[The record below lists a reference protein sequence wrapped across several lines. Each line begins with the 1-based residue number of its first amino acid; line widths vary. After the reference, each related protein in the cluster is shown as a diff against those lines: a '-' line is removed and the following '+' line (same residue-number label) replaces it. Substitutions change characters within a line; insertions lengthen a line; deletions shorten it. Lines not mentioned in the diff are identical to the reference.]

1 MIKDFTHGD
10 TLFVVDEVNSIPK
23 MPKSLVE
30 YVEKNKSSLMG
41 VDLLYT
47 PRANY
52 PYVDVCTPTG
62 RRRFRPASITV
73 SSFTYDFS
81 TGVKTSTSAIVYED
95 VNSEVKVDEAVLC
108 RRVIDLKGNILHHAE
123 MPEAKKS
130 WWESLPDDA
139 TVGYEWTGAYF
150 SEIFKFDIDSV
161 TFTSIP
167 FNHDITQDAI
177 IPDFMYETR
186 ETVFVK

>member
-1 MIKDFTHGD
+1 MIKEFTHGD
-10 TLFVVDEVNSIPK
+10 ILFVVDEINAIPK
-23 MPKSLVE
+23 IPKSLVE
-30 YVEKNKSSLMG
+30 YVEKNKSSLTG
-41 VDLLYT
+41 VDLLYS
-47 PRANY
+47 PRVNY
-52 PYVDVCTPTG
+52 PYTDICTPTG

-81 TGVKTSTSAIVYED
+81 TGVKTSNSTVVYED
-95 VNSEVKVDEAVLC
+95 VTSEVKVYEFALC
-108 RRVIDLKGNILHHAE
+108 RRMIDLKGNILHHVE

-150 SEIFKFDIDSV
+150 CEIFKSDINRI
-161 TFTSIP
+161 TFIHIP
-167 FNHDITQDAI
+167 TNIDGKRNI
-177 IPDFMYETR
+177 IPDFMHETR